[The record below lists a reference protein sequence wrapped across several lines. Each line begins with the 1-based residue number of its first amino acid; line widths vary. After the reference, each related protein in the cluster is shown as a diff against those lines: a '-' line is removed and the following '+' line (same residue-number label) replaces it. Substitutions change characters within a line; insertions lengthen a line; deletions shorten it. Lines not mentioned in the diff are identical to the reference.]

1 MLRLCIRGARDVP
14 CNAACSVPPPLPHPG
29 AVQVGARPGVL
40 PAARLHHGRRTA
52 SLVGRGKLQ
61 IPQAQQ
67 HAKRAHV
74 GRHRRLRLV
83 RARLAALGNWLGV
96 LLCGDERLYRAI
108 HTHSLA
114 TYYFYL
120 LTTLTILTYL
130 LTGTTTR
137 WASIIGRS
145 TRSITSLPTRCPLTR
160 VSSTSTI

>member
-52 SLVGRGKLQ
+52 ALVGRGKLQ

-114 TYYFYL
+114 T
-120 LTTLTILTYL
+120 TSTCSPHSPILTYL

-160 VSSTSTI
+160 VSSTSTF

>member
-14 CNAACSVPPPLPHPG
+14 CNAACSASPPLPHPG
-29 AVQVGARPGVL
+29 AVQVGARPRVL
-40 PAARLHHGRRTA
+40 PAAWLHHGRRTA
-52 SLVGRGKLQ
+52 ALVGRGKLQ

-67 HAKRAHV
+67 HAKRAPV
-74 GRHRRLRLV
+74 GASTSAPPEGAAGGSGQLARGTPMWG
-83 RARLAALGNWLGV
+83 RAPLS
-96 LLCGDERLYRAI
+96 GDP
-108 HTHSLA
+108 HSL
-114 TYYFYL
+114 TRHL
-120 LTTLTILTYL
+120 LLLAHHTLTILTYL

>member
-14 CNAACSVPPPLPHPG
+14 CNAACSASPPLPYPG
-29 AVQVGARPGVL
+29 AVQVGARPRVL

-52 SLVGRGKLQ
+52 ALVGRGKLQ

-160 VSSTSTI
+160 VS

>member
-14 CNAACSVPPPLPHPG
+14 CNAACSASPPLPYPG
-29 AVQVGARPGVL
+29 AVQVGARPRVL

-52 SLVGRGKLQ
+52 SFVGRGKLQ

-114 TYYFYL
+114 TYFYL
-120 LTTLTILTYL
+120 LTTLTHTYL
-130 LTGTTTR
+130 PTHRHHHEVGLYYRAIHKIHHLFANT
-137 WASIIGRS
+137 
-145 TRSITSLPTRCPLTR
+145 LPIDSGELN
-160 VSSTSTI
+160 

>member
-52 SLVGRGKLQ
+52 ALVGRGKLQ

-67 HAKRAHV
+67 HAIRAHF

-83 RARLAALGNWLGV
+83 RARLAALCNWLGV

-114 TYYFYL
+114 TYFYL
-120 LTTLTILTYL
+120 LTTLAILTYL

-160 VSSTSTI
+160 VS

>member
-52 SLVGRGKLQ
+52 ALVGRGKLQ

-67 HAKRAHV
+67 HAQKAPV
-74 GRHRRLRLV
+74 GRHRRLRLL
-83 RARLAALGNWLGV
+83 RARLVALWATGSGYSYVGTSASIGRSAL
-96 LLCGDERLYRAI
+96 
-108 HTHSLA
+108 THSPP
-114 TYYFYL
+114 TS
-120 LTTLTILTYL
+120 TCSPHSPILTYL

-160 VSSTSTI
+160 VS

>member
-1 MLRLCIRGARDVP
+1 MLRLCIRGAGDVP

-67 HAKRAHV
+67 HAQKAPV
-74 GRHRRLRLV
+74 GRHRRLRLL
-83 RARLAALGNWLGV
+83 RARLVALGDWLGV

-114 TYYFYL
+114 T
-120 LTTLTILTYL
+120 TSTCSPHSPILTYL

>member
-52 SLVGRGKLQ
+52 ALVGRGKLQ

-67 HAKRAHV
+67 HAIRAHF
-74 GRHRRLRLV
+74 GRYRRLRLV
-83 RARLAALGNWLGV
+83 RARLAALCNWLGV

-108 HTHSLA
+108 RTHSLA
-114 TYYFYL
+114 TYFYL
-120 LTTLTILTYL
+120 LTTLTHTD
-130 LTGTTTR
+130 
-137 WASIIGRS
+137 
-145 TRSITSLPTRCPLTR
+145 LPTHRHHHEVGLYYRAIHKIHHLFANTLPID
-160 VSSTSTI
+160 SGEFN

>member
-29 AVQVGARPGVL
+29 AVQVGARPRVL
-40 PAARLHHGRRTA
+40 PAAWLHHGRRTA
-52 SLVGRGKLQ
+52 ALVGRGKLQ

-67 HAKRAHV
+67 HAQKAPV
-74 GRHRRLRLV
+74 GRHRRLRLL
-83 RARLAALGNWLGV
+83 RARLVALGDWLGV

-114 TYYFYL
+114 TYFYL
-120 LTTLTILTYL
+120 LTTLAILTYL

>member
-1 MLRLCIRGARDVP
+1 MRLCIRGARDVP
-14 CNAACSVPPPLPHPG
+14 CNAACSASPPLPYPG
-29 AVQVGARPGVL
+29 AVQVGARPRVL

-52 SLVGRGKLQ
+52 ALVGRGKLQ

-160 VSSTSTI
+160 VS

>member
-29 AVQVGARPGVL
+29 AVQVGARPRVL

-52 SLVGRGKLQ
+52 SFVGRGKLQ

-114 TYYFYL
+114 TYFYL
-120 LTTLTILTYL
+120 LTTLTHTYL
-130 LTGTTTR
+130 PTHRHHHEVGLYYRAIHKIHHLFANT
-137 WASIIGRS
+137 
-145 TRSITSLPTRCPLTR
+145 LPID
-160 VSSTSTI
+160 SGEFN

>member
-29 AVQVGARPGVL
+29 AVQVGARPRVL
-40 PAARLHHGRRTA
+40 PAAWLHHGRRTA
-52 SLVGRGKLQ
+52 ALVGRGKLQ

-67 HAKRAHV
+67 HAQKAPV
-74 GRHRRLRLV
+74 GRHRRLRLL
-83 RARLAALGNWLGV
+83 RARLVALGDWLGV

-114 TYYFYL
+114 TYFYL
-120 LTTLTILTYL
+120 LTTLAILTYL

-160 VSSTSTI
+160 VS

>member
-1 MLRLCIRGARDVP
+1 MLRLCIRGARDVS

-29 AVQVGARPGVL
+29 AVQVGARPRVL
-40 PAARLHHGRRTA
+40 PAAWLHHGRRTA
-52 SLVGRGKLQ
+52 ALVGRGKLQ

-67 HAKRAHV
+67 HAQKAPV

-114 TYYFYL
+114 T
-120 LTTLTILTYL
+120 TSTCSPHSPILTYL

>member
-14 CNAACSVPPPLPHPG
+14 CNAACSASPPLPYPG
-29 AVQVGARPGVL
+29 AVQVGARPRVL

-52 SLVGRGKLQ
+52 ALVGRGKLQ

-114 TYYFYL
+114 T
-120 LTTLTILTYL
+120 TSTCSPHSPILTYL

>member
-29 AVQVGARPGVL
+29 AVQVGARPRVL

-52 SLVGRGKLQ
+52 ALVGRGKLQ

-67 HAKRAHV
+67 HAIRAHF

-83 RARLAALGNWLGV
+83 RARLAALCNWLGV

-108 HTHSLA
+108 RTHSLA
-114 TYYFYL
+114 TYFYL
-120 LTTLTILTYL
+120 LTTLTHTD
-130 LTGTTTR
+130 
-137 WASIIGRS
+137 
-145 TRSITSLPTRCPLTR
+145 LPTHRHHHEVGLYYRAIHKIHHLFANTLPIDSGELN
-160 VSSTSTI
+160 

>member
-29 AVQVGARPGVL
+29 AVQVGARPRVL

-83 RARLAALGNWLGV
+83 RARLAALGNYWATGSGYSYVGTSAFIGRYPHSLTRH
-96 LLCGDERLYRAI
+96 LLLVAH
-108 HTHSLA
+108 HTHP
-114 TYYFYL
+114 YL
-120 LTTLTILTYL
+120 LTYSQAPPRGGPL
-130 LTGTTTR
+130 LSGDPQDP
-137 WASIIGRS
+137 S
-145 TRSITSLPTRCPLTR
+145 PLCQHAAH
-160 VSSTSTI
+160 